1 MDINFHNFFKIR
13 FLIRRKAIRTAA
25 INRWPGNDIPN
36 FKKNKVAVDELNDL
50 VNDLKEDCSFPPL
63 NFGKEGIKQ
72 HILEV
77 LNERRRHKRKGHDY
91 SQVSFMSITLI
102 FIYWPIISYSCM
114 QTLIWK
120 ELEPTEKI
128 LFALQQRTSKWT
140 YCY

>member
-1 MDINFHNFFKIR
+1 MVVLNIGYKFPQFFKIR

-25 INRWPGNDIPN
+25 INRWPGNDIPS

-72 HILEV
+72 HILDV

-91 SQVSFMSITLI
+91 SQVSLMSITLI
-102 FIYWPIISYSCM
+102 FIY
-114 QTLIWK
+114 
-120 ELEPTEKI
+120 
-128 LFALQQRTSKWT
+128 
-140 YCY
+140 